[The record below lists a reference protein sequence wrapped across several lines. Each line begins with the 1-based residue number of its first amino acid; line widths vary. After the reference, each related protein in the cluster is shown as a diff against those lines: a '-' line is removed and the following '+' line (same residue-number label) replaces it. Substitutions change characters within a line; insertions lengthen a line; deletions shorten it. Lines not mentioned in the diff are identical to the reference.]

1 MTMGD
6 LNAETIYGCFEE
18 TAQRVPERVAL
29 IYLDERIRYARLKDM
44 VLRLAASLLRLGIR
58 EGDRVVLYL
67 FNMPQTLIAWLALE
81 RLGAI
86 VVPVAPVYSS
96 QDLRYLVNDAGAE
109 TIFCMDSNFN
119 YVNEILG
126 KTPLQRVIVTNM
138 LDFVSSWKRLWPRGL
153 TGYPGELFL
162 QESMFLFSRHC

>member
-1 MTMGD
+1 
-6 LNAETIYGCFEE
+6 
-18 TAQRVPERVAL
+18 
-29 IYLDERIRYARLKDM
+29 M

-67 FNMPQTLIAWLALE
+67 FNMPQTIIAWLALD

-138 LDFVSSWKRLWPRGL
+138 LDLVSGWKRLVARGFDRVPRGSL
-153 TGYPGELFL
+153 LRESIFPISKIAEQWQPSNFSYRVGEGVGSLYRRNNGFSQGRSSVRRDLPVPG
-162 QESMFLFSRHC
+162 S

>member
-1 MTMGD
+1 
-6 LNAETIYGCFEE
+6 
-18 TAQRVPERVAL
+18 
-29 IYLDERIRYARLKDM
+29 M
-44 VLRLAASLLRLGIR
+44 VLRLSAPCSGWASGRGPGGAL
-58 EGDRVVLYL
+58 L
-67 FNMPQTLIAWLALE
+67 FNMPQTIIAWLALD

-138 LDFVSSWKRLWPRGL
+138 LTW
-153 TGYPGELFL
+153 
-162 QESMFLFSRHC
+162 